1 MKFYW
6 EAEEWDKDDKSI
18 PHTDAN
24 ATVTRHRSVQNV
36 RVIHTTGARYRN
48 AVLEGTFVL
57 TDAEYKPPKSGWYK
71 VNVYCCWFSKRLKTR
86 PIRILVQ
93 PALTRLDDDYSGE
106 VASNIS
112 R

>member
-6 EAEEWDKDDKSI
+6 EAEEWDKDDRSI
-18 PHTDAN
+18 PHTCPEA
-24 ATVTRHRSVQNV
+24 AVTDKRSAQNV

-86 PIRILVQ
+86 AIRILVQ